1 MRESLIIKNTKKYIK
16 LSQLMC
22 CLPLLGV
29 VHGWAELEGNVF
41 FNALEFFLWQEIDSR
56 LKKPEAHLSDSTSAF
71 LYNRWSSCFCA
82 SHVRAAVLWLVLAS
96 NSLCYD
102 LQRPESCCCVNT
114 FYFFVLLIFFFFFLS
129 WFLWRKIIGPHM
141 HGVKGCIMKWSTRL

>member
-1 MRESLIIKNTKKYIK
+1 MLFAAAR
-16 LSQLMC
+16 C
-22 CLPLLGV
+22 C
-29 VHGWAELEGNVF
+29 
-41 FNALEFFLWQEIDSR
+41 SR
-56 LKKPEAHLSDSTSAF
+56 LSWAGRKRVLQCAGIFPVTGNRQQIKKPEAHLSDSTSAF

-114 FYFFVLLIFFFFFLS
+114 FYFFVLLIVFFFFF
-129 WFLWRKIIGPHM
+129 FKVGFY
-141 HGVKGCIMKWSTRL
+141 GVKLLVHICMVWKVASWNGLLDYSIMYLAQG